1 MTRKP
6 SEDSAIE
13 QQLLQLIKDENPQTV
28 RDLVNLATTRL
39 SLSDKRAL
47 GKIQQLINQEKIK
60 LKTPSEPIPQNM
72 HDYVLSGKAYWF
84 WATILLSFG
93 TTIAVFAIAED
104 AYPTVY
110 LRYVLG
116 STFVLYLPGYA
127 FIKALFPNQVP
138 IKTSSDNLDFI
149 ERVALSA
156 GMSLALVPIV
166 GLLLNYTPWGIRL
179 TPIVIS
185 LLTLTITFA
194 TVALCREYQSRQT
207 RVH

>member
-1 MTRKP
+1 LTRKP

-47 GKIQQLINQEKIK
+47 EKIQQLINQEKIK

-84 WATILLSFG
+84 WATILLSFA

-116 STFVLYLPGYA
+116 SAFVLYLPGYA

-194 TVALCREYQSRQT
+194 TAALCREYQSRQT
-207 RVH
+207 SVH